1 MFLFYSLNELFK
13 KFSKFEKKSKSLL
26 PCDPSAIK
34 KQNKIPKMAV
44 RILFFLG
51 MRKNEFKSENG
62 DEDLLT
68 SQPLVPTKYMH
79 LNKYWIYN
87 CYYFK
92 IQLIFIQ
99 FDVSVLLIIFANA
112 STQGCSMTAIWPY
125 LTLIWLR
132 MTRKYKFANSAR
144 LGASNDVYMHYICTK
159 VHEMIISG
167 RLWPHFD
174 RKWSK

>member
-26 PCDPSAIK
+26 PCEPSAIK

-79 LNKYWIYN
+79 LNKY
-87 CYYFK
+87 
-92 IQLIFIQ
+92 
-99 FDVSVLLIIFANA
+99 
-112 STQGCSMTAIWPY
+112 
-125 LTLIWLR
+125 
-132 MTRKYKFANSAR
+132 
-144 LGASNDVYMHYICTK
+144 
-159 VHEMIISG
+159 
-167 RLWPHFD
+167 
-174 RKWSK
+174 